1 VAYRWQQSTR
11 RIEVHTTGTA
21 TFATVNIPLPDET
34 SDTATLT
41 INGVVQPTNGIVV
54 VRDRRM
60 ISIKITENTDLRGLH
75 HVFVV
80 EW

>member
-1 VAYRWQQSTR
+1 
-11 RIEVHTTGTA
+11 
-21 TFATVNIPLPDET
+21 VNIPIPDET
-34 SDTATLT
+34 PDTATLT

-75 HVFVV
+75 HIFVV